1 MAISREMKT
10 YVHTKT
16 YTQIF
21 KAIFLGHG
29 RFYSFLS
36 IANQSEMPL
45 KFTERDEFFS
55 YYESKEWKLI
65 RTESY

>member
-21 KAIFLGHG
+21 KAILVT
-29 RFYSFLS
+29 LT
-36 IANQSEMPL
+36 QS
-45 KFTERDEFFS
+45 
-55 YYESKEWKLI
+55 
-65 RTESY
+65 